1 MFELLVAEAIGSA
14 TGFSFVPAIGIVG
27 FFESKTLSSKHITGD
42 SAERSSSQVTNS
54 PQRGAQSGTDSSVP
68 GGDKLPRDRYDL
80 QVLSSLR
87 RIIRAVDQYSHRLER
102 EYRITVPQILCLS
115 AIGQKDTIT
124 AKELAQ
130 AVHLSPSTVVGIV
143 DRLEARSL
151 VQRLRDSD
159 DRRRVRIS
167 LTAEGRELLQR
178 VPSPLQD
185 RLAEGLSRLPGS
197 EQATIAQSLARI
209 SDLMEAGHL
218 SAAPILK
225 TGEVQS
231 PNPDVDAPPE

>member
-1 MFELLVAEAIGSA
+1 
-14 TGFSFVPAIGIVG
+14 
-27 FFESKTLSSKHITGD
+27 
-42 SAERSSSQVTNS
+42 
-54 PQRGAQSGTDSSVP
+54 
-68 GGDKLPRDRYDL
+68 
-80 QVLSSLR
+80 LR

-115 AIGQKDTIT
+115 AIGQGETIT
-124 AKELAQ
+124 TKELAQ
-130 AVHLSPSTVVGIV
+130 AVYLSPSTVVGII

-167 LTAEGRELLQR
+167 LTPEGKELLQR